1 MNEMQHNPW
10 LWCAL
15 KLAEKKGEHN
25 RLSSSAS
32 ALNRSFIQDFFSW
45 NYWIDVFWDW
55 LRAHCTHTSLHTFVP
70 TCTERVIKF
79 NMRHW
84 FFVGWWTLH
93 HVRTVGIGVAH
104 FETRL
109 SFEPSKCCYS
119 FDCRLT
125 CGNMFAQHHS

>member
-1 MNEMQHNPW
+1 MNKMQHNPW
-10 LWCAL
+10 LWSAL
-15 KLAEKKGEHN
+15 KLAEITVYLH
-25 RLSSSAS
+25 LH
-32 ALNRSFIQDFFSW
+32 LHWTVRSFKTFSRET
-45 NYWIDVFWDW
+45 IELTCFGIGSVHTH
-55 LRAHCTHTSLHTFVP
+55 HCTHLYLHVP
-70 TCTERVIKF
+70 RERVIKF